1 MKKELILFF
10 IRSNMKNEWSNF
22 FIYTKKLKPFFQYI
36 LEVSTNKREQPK
48 QPNNMSSIENRV
60 AELEEQVKSLM
71 EKLGTT
77 KPKSAKK
84 EKSSTNKDGSPKKK
98 RGTTGYL
105 MFAKETRPEAK
116 DFITTDENP
125 TPKPTEVV
133 TEIAKRWKAL
143 EDEERASWND
153 KAKVANE
160 AD

>member
-1 MKKELILFF
+1 
-10 IRSNMKNEWSNF
+10 
-22 FIYTKKLKPFFQYI
+22 
-36 LEVSTNKREQPK
+36 
-48 QPNNMSSIENRV
+48 MSSIESRV
-60 AELEEQVKSLM
+60 AELEEQVKTLM

-77 KPKSAKK
+77 KVNATKK
-84 EKSSTNKDGSPKKK
+84 QKSSTNKDGSPKKK

>member
-1 MKKELILFF
+1 
-10 IRSNMKNEWSNF
+10 
-22 FIYTKKLKPFFQYI
+22 
-36 LEVSTNKREQPK
+36 
-48 QPNNMSSIENRV
+48 MSSIESRV

-77 KPKSAKK
+77 KIKATKK
-84 EKSSTNKDGSPKKK
+84 QKSSTNKDGSPKKK

-116 DFITTDENP
+116 DFITTEENP
-125 TPKPTEVV
+125 NPKPTEVV

-143 EDEERASWND
+143 DDEERASWNE

-160 AD
+160 ASDDEPMAETEEVVAEEEEKAEKAEKAKKPKKKEA

>member
-1 MKKELILFF
+1 
-10 IRSNMKNEWSNF
+10 
-22 FIYTKKLKPFFQYI
+22 
-36 LEVSTNKREQPK
+36 
-48 QPNNMSSIENRV
+48 MSSIENRV

-71 EKLGTT
+71 EKIGTT
-77 KPKSAKK
+77 KTKAKATKK

-116 DFITTDENP
+116 DFITTEDNP
-125 TPKPTEVV
+125 NPKPTEVV

-143 EDEERASWND
+143 DDEERDSWNE

-160 AD
+160 ADESE

>member
-1 MKKELILFF
+1 
-10 IRSNMKNEWSNF
+10 
-22 FIYTKKLKPFFQYI
+22 
-36 LEVSTNKREQPK
+36 
-48 QPNNMSSIENRV
+48 MSSIENRV

-71 EKLGTT
+71 EKLGTA

-84 EKSSTNKDGSPKKK
+84 EQSAMKKDGSPKKK

-116 DFITTDENP
+116 EFITTEENP
-125 TPKPTEVV
+125 NPKPTEVV

-143 EDEERASWND
+143 DDEERASWNE

-160 AD
+160 ADESE